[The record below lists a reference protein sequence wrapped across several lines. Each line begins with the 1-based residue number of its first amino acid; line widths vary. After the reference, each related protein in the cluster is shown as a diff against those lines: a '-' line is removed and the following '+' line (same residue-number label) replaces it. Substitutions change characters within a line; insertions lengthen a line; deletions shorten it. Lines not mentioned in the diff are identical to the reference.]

1 MFDPPLSKLLK
12 NKKVKISSREE
23 IEPQEI
29 FLDSLAKKREEE
41 LDISEKKF
49 EVPLSR
55 KIIKGFYL
63 CFLLLILIFFIKT
76 FYLQVVENKEL
87 SLLAQENKTRILLKR
102 AERGII
108 YDKDG
113 NQLVFNQPSFD
124 LVCDKRD
131 FPWREE
137 EKLEILNNLSQIINK
152 DVEDLRNQ
160 IEDSEFPEVLI
171 IENLDQQTLILLE
184 TNPTFSGK
192 KENSVCRVE
201 MNTTRDYVS
210 GESFAHLIGYVGKIN
225 KEEIKNLTDYSI
237 ADYIGKIGLEKSY
250 EKILRGNPGKWQI
263 EKNTLG
269 QTISKNLVSEPED
282 GKSLVL
288 WLDSDLQKKIEKELN
303 FVIKNSGAKAGIGIA
318 IDPRTGGIL
327 SLVSLPSFDN
337 NLFSQG
343 ISQENLQKILD
354 NPLEPLF
361 NRAVSGRYLTGST
374 IKPLIA
380 SAALEEKIISPEKKI
395 YASGLI
401 EIPHQYDPE
410 IIYQFR
416 DWAVHGWTDLRKAIA
431 QSVNVYFYT
440 IGGGYGDQE
449 GLGPTRIKRYLE
461 LFGWGEKTGI
471 DLPGEVTGFIPD
483 QEWKKRVLGEGWWDG
498 NTYYLSIGQQYLR
511 ITPLEVVNSFAAI
524 ANDGTLYQP
533 KIVQK
538 IVDSQ
543 GNTIEMV
550 EPEIIR
556 ENFIDP
562 ENLKIVREGMRE
574 AVTYGSSVM
583 LNSLPVKAAAK
594 TGTAETGKKD
604 VYHNW
609 VTVFAPYDDP
619 QIVLTIMVENVPEEM
634 VVVLPVAKE
643 VLNWYFTR

>member
-55 KIIKGFYL
+55 KITKGFYL

-634 VVVLPVAKE
+634 VVALPVAKE
-643 VLNWYFTR
+643 ILNWYFSR